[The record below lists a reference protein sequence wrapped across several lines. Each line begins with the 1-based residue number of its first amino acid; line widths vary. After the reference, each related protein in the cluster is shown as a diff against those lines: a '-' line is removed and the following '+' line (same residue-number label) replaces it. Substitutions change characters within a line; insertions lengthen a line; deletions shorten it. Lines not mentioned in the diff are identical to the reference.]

1 MRFLMVTT
9 FYPPHHFGGDG
20 TYVRQLSEALKLR
33 GHEVDV
39 VYCYDAYRISG
50 GQNGKDAARAET
62 SNSVYMLESRFGALS
77 PLLTQMTGY
86 PGLKRKA
93 LKSLFARSYD
103 VVHFHNLS
111 LVGGAGALPLS
122 NGRLTLFTAHEHWTV
137 CATHIFWKNG
147 KKACDG
153 RTCFSCQIRS
163 GRPPQ
168 LWRYTNL
175 LERKF
180 KSVDHIFAPSEFTRD
195 ALAEG
200 GITRPTSVLP
210 LFAPNG
216 FEALAKIDDP
226 VAKSDFLYVG
236 RVTPSKGIAEL
247 VQLFAQ
253 RPQYTLSV
261 VGDGDY
267 LAALQEQAK
276 SVSNVNILGRQPQDA
291 LPGLYRRA
299 TAVILPSLAP
309 ESFGLTTIE
318 GFAQGTPAIV
328 RDAGGAGESVRKTGA
343 GIVYKTETEGLAA
356 LDALANDSAYR
367 NNLGKIAR
375 KSFLEHFSEQRHVD
389 NYMDR
394 IGGLLDAKHQ
404 EDQI

>member
-50 GQNGKDAARAET
+50 GQNGIDAARVET
-62 SNSVYMLESRFGALS
+62 SNSVHMLASRFGALS

-86 PGLKRKA
+86 PVLKRKA
-93 LKSLFARSYD
+93 LTDLFSRAYD

-111 LVGGAGALPLS
+111 LVGGVGALPLS

-147 KKACDG
+147 NKACDG

-180 KSVDHIFAPSEFTRD
+180 RSVDHIFTPSEFTRN
-195 ALAEG
+195 ALAKG
-200 GITRPTSVLP
+200 GIRRPTSVLP
-210 LFAPNG
+210 LFAPHG
-216 FEALAKIDDP
+216 FETLAERDGP
-226 VAKSDFLYVG
+226 ATGPDFLYVG
-236 RVTPSKGIAEL
+236 RVTPSKGLAEL
-247 VQLFAQ
+247 VRLFEK

-267 LAALQEQAK
+267 LAALTEQANK
-276 SVSNVNILGRQPQDA
+276 MSNIKVLGRQPQSA
-291 LPGLYRRA
+291 LPGLYRQA

-328 RDAGGAGESVRKTGA
+328 RDAGGAGESVRMTGA
-343 GIVYKTETEGLAA
+343 GFVYKTATEGLAA
-356 LDALANDSAYR
+356 LDALATDSVLR
-367 NNLGKIAR
+367 NRLGKIAR

-389 NYMDR
+389 NYMNE
-394 IGGLLDAKHQ
+394 IGGLLDAKP
-404 EDQI
+404 